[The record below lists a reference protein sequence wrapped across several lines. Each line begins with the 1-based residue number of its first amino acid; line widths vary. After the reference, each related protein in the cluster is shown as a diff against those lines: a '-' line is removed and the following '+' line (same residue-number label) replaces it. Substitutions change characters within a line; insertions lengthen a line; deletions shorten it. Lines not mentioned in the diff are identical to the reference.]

1 MELTVI
7 EAIFVCCFLFGF
19 WSIMLALLN
28 YECDIKNAFVD
39 SGIVVSKRAKRCIFG
54 QMRYFV
60 TAECEGFARGTY
72 RTIRK
77 KFEVTREIYLDLAV
91 GERVGLLD
99 RDHIC

>member
-1 MELTVI
+1 METTVFEVI
-7 EAIFVCCFLFGF
+7 VIIISLLLFYV
-19 WSIMLALLN
+19 ALLSIAS
-28 YECDIKNAFVD
+28 YECDIRNAYVD
-39 SGIVVSKRAKRCIFG
+39 SGIVISKRAKRRAFG